1 MKSKDL
7 SIVLVIVA
15 ITALASFFVFTI
27 ANKWSPNTTEN
38 TISVSGQAEMMVS
51 ADEAII
57 YTGAS
62 IVKSSASDAQQEV
75 NEIIA
80 DIILGLKAA
89 GIDSEDIETEQLTLY
104 EERDWSSGKS
114 EIIGYRASQVL
125 KIRTEDLNKV
135 GDIVDIAVSNGATQI
150 SNINFDISDEK
161 EDEYK
166 KQALSEAT
174 TNAKEEA
181 EVIASSLGVRLGK
194 IKTVSESEFY
204 YRPYTYSM
212 EKTVGQAAVD
222 EATTVMPGKLTVTA
236 YVNIIYNIK

>member
-27 ANKWSPNTTEN
+27 ANRWSSSTTEN
-38 TISVSGQAEMMVS
+38 TISVSGQAEMLVN

-62 IVKSSASDAQQEV
+62 IVKPSANDAQQEV

-80 DIILGLKAA
+80 DIILGLKAT
-89 GIDSEDIETEQLTLY
+89 GIDEDDIETEQLTLY

-114 EIIGYRASQVL
+114 KIIGYRASQTL
-125 KIRTEDLNKV
+125 KIRTENLNKI
-135 GDIVDIAVSNGATQI
+135 GTIVDIAVSNGATQI
-150 SNINFDISDEK
+150 NNINFDISDEK
-161 EDEYK
+161 ENEYK
-166 KQALSEAT
+166 KQVLSEAT

-181 EVIASSLGVRLGK
+181 EVIASSLGVNLGK
-194 IKTVSESEFY
+194 IKTVSESNFY
-204 YRPYTYSM
+204 YTPYVYRM
-212 EKTVGQAAVD
+212 ETIVGQAAVD
-222 EATTVMPGKLTVTA
+222 EATTVMPGKLTVSA
-236 YVNIIYNIK
+236 YVNIIYNIR